1 MNDPR
6 EAKRASMDT
15 TTKAIVAVSSLVAAF
30 GVGLAVV
37 GLLRHAEHA
46 PATSADGAPA
56 SPDEAGAFCERHQI
70 AESRCP
76 WCDPSLIE
84 SLGWCDGHGVP
95 EALCSRCTPALIPGF
110 KAENDWCAGHDV
122 PESQCELCDHGP
134 TEQTPPPAP
143 GVALVPL
150 DEVPRSARAPSP
162 RCSTESL
169 QIRFDSPRIARDA
182 GLAFATAAEREVAF
196 SLTCTAELKYDQN
209 RYAHVAARAPGVL
222 EAVLKDLGASVAE
235 GERLALVTS
244 AELGAAKA
252 ELLQARSLAD
262 LWERNTARERRL
274 AEQRVATERDLLQ
287 AETELAK
294 TRVAVSGATQRLR
307 SLGLSDA
314 QIAAVCS
321 SQDTSAALPVVAPF
335 AGTVVARDAVVGEV
349 IRTDRPLFGV
359 ADTSSL
365 WAMLDVQATDA
376 RSVEP
381 GQPVM
386 LTLNGLP
393 GEAIPGAITW
403 VSAELDHRTRT
414 VRARAVVENPR
425 GSFAP
430 ACSAARWSRSTAR
443 ARTCSSPRKPCSGR
457 AAATWSSSAAATSC
471 SSHARSCWASRR
483 APTGWSSRASSRG
496 RPSSRPG
503 ASCSRPSC
511 SRETLAPAAAKSSQG
526 VRRAEEQSC

>member
-1 MNDPR
+1 MT
-6 EAKRASMDT
+6 KT
-15 TTKAIVAVSSLVAAF
+15 TALVAFVALAC
-30 GVGLAVV
+30 GVGLTLAVV
-37 GLLRHAEHA
+37 GVSRPHSPTAHDSKDHTGHAHA
-46 PATSADGAPA
+46 AED
-56 SPDEAGAFCERHQI
+56 GAFCVEHQI
-70 AESRCP
+70 AEARCP
-76 WCDPSLIE
+76 WCDPTLIE

-150 DEVPRSARAPSP
+150 DEIPRSARAPSP
-162 RCSTESL
+162 RCSSESM
-169 QIRFDSPRIARDA
+169 QIRFDSPLVARDA
-182 GLAFATAAEREVAF
+182 GLAFATAAEREVSF
-196 SLTCTAELKYDQN
+196 SLTCTAELEYDQN

-252 ELLQARSLAD
+252 ELLQARSLAA

-287 AETELAK
+287 AETELTK

-314 QIAAVCS
+314 QIATVCS
-321 SQDTSAALPVVAPF
+321 NQDTSASLPVVAPF

-365 WAMLDVQATDA
+365 WAMLDVQAADA

-393 GEAIPGAITW
+393 GEAIPGAIAW

-414 VRARAVVENPR
+414 VRARAVVENPKGILR
-425 GSFAP
+425 AGMFGRAVVEVHGPRPHVLVPKEAVQWEGCCNVVFVRRSDVLFAPRKVLLGEAAGSHWVVESGLEQGETVVTTGSFLLKTELLKGNIGAGCCEVEP
-430 ACSAARWSRSTAR
+430 
-443 ARTCSSPRKPCSGR
+443 GR
-457 AAATWSSSAAATSC
+457 
-471 SSHARSCWASRR
+471 
-483 APTGWSSRASSRG
+483 
-496 RPSSRPG
+496 
-503 ASCSRPSC
+503 
-511 SRETLAPAAAKSSQG
+511 
-526 VRRAEEQSC
+526 